1 MRGSYYGLVVLL
13 VPLLLVQVLAVNT
26 ISATSDS
33 TILLDTD
40 PSDGTD
46 YGTQNYGAYWTL
58 KVGKYWHSGK
68 VIYVARTVLDFDLSS
83 ISCAVSK
90 AELVLTAMSGGDIM
104 LRVFPLDKGFV
115 ESEVTGKRAKSG
127 DPWNGG
133 EYDKANQLDHKY
145 FSRLSSGQEVRLD
158 VTEWVRSYR
167 RGNPVYGLIIDS
179 GGSDGNASFYS
190 RETGY
195 GPRIEYECILFRP
208 PTSIPL
214 TPTTTS
220 STTSTSTTTSPT
232 VTPSPVSLFYLGI
245 DPPYLQLER
254 GSWGEVEV
262 KVSSLLPGIGVSLS
276 VKGLPPGV
284 SASYTKSS
292 GTTPFNSTLRIMV
305 SSGAPLGSH
314 NLEIEATSGSR
325 TWKKTLT
332 LEIVEKPK
340 PFFFVRI
347 SPPAIIS
354 SPGDEVSY
362 TIEVIPVNGFSNQV
376 TLSFKAPPAFSPT
389 LDVSSGTPPFKASL
403 RLIVPSNAREGVIR
417 IGVSGES
424 GPLKVR
430 DDSVLIIKSAGHA
443 TTTRTSRSIP
453 STSTGMPT
461 STPTYTTKTSTYT
474 TTPGPKTQMKSPPA
488 PQPTEEVITTTYTEV
503 LEVEKEIP
511 WTLVAVAAILL
522 VLGVFLFL
530 RRPSS

>member
-1 MRGSYYGLVVLL
+1 MRGSCYGLVVLL
-13 VPLLLVQVLAVNT
+13 VPLLLVQVLAANT

-46 YGTQNYGAYWTL
+46 YGTKNYGAYWTL
-58 KVGKYWHSGK
+58 KVGKFWHSGK

-83 ISCAVSK
+83 ISCPVSK
-90 AELVLTAMSGGDIM
+90 AELVLTSISGVDVM
-104 LRVFPLDKGFV
+104 LRVFPLDRGFV
-115 ESEVTGKRAKSG
+115 ESEVTGERAKSG

-133 EYDKANQLDHKY
+133 EYDKANQLDYKY
-145 FSRLSSGQEVRLD
+145 FSHLSSGQEVRLD
-158 VTEWVRSYR
+158 ITDWVRSYKN
-167 RGNPVYGLIIDS
+167 GNPTYGLIIDS
-179 GGSDGNASFYS
+179 GGSNGNASFYS

-195 GPRIEYECILFRP
+195 GPRIEYKCISFVP

-220 STTSTSTTTSPT
+220 STTSTSTTTSST
-232 VTPSPVSLFYLGI
+232 VTPTSVSLFYLGI

-262 KVSSLLPGIGVSLS
+262 RVGSLLPGIGVSLS

-292 GTTPFNSTLRIMV
+292 GTTPFNSTLRITV

-314 NLEIEATSGSR
+314 NLEIEATSGSK
-325 TWKKTLT
+325 TWKKTLA

-340 PFFFVRI
+340 PFFFVKI
-347 SPPAIIS
+347 NPSAIIS
-354 SPGDEVSY
+354 SPGDEVNY
-362 TIEVIPVNGFSNQV
+362 IIEVIPANGFSNQV

-389 LDVSSGTPPFKASL
+389 LNVSSGIPPFKASL
-403 RLIVPSNAREGVIR
+403 RLTVPTNARAGAVR
-417 IGVSGES
+417 IGISGES

-430 DDSVLIIKSAGHA
+430 DDAILVIKSAPPG
-443 TTTRTSRSIP
+443 TTRTSRSISP
-453 STSTGMPT
+453 TSTGMPT
-461 STPTYTTKTSTYT
+461 STHTYTTRTSTYT
-474 TTPGPKTQMKSPPA
+474 KTSGPKTQTKSSPA
-488 PQPTEEVITTTYTEV
+488 PQMTEEVVTTTYTKV
-503 LEVEKEIP
+503 LEVEKEVP
-511 WTLVAVAAILL
+511 WALVAVAAILL

-530 RRPSS
+530 KRPSS